1 MLKTR
6 KKQDSKIS
14 KEKEDIDK
22 KLNRDFLKR
31 FSHLKEL
38 LKEIKNKEVKEEVK
52 KDIEDIKEEIESKD
66 TVKFDLHLIE
76 EAVARAE
83 NTLQASRTNRNT
95 DDYNALAERSS
106 LEQRQQQDSR
116 LENTISRL
124 AEELPKD
131 KNNAQLNY
139 SGSGS
144 EYGRAYLDKY
154 ESVKYGLRKEDE
166 RRRREQDFGMIA
178 RTDDYGGKDKF
189 TEEHSK
195 DIYIT
200 ETKKRKN

>member
-1 MLKTR
+1 MHK
-6 KKQDSKIS
+6 SKNSVNVIS
-14 KEKEDIDK
+14 KEKKDIDK
-22 KLNRDFLKR
+22 KLDKDFLKR

-38 LKEIKNKEVKEEVK
+38 LKEIKDKEIKEEVK

-76 EAVARAE
+76 DAVARAE
-83 NTLQASRTNRNT
+83 NILQANRINKNT
-95 DDYNALAERSS
+95 DDYNALAERTS
-106 LEQRQQQDSR
+106 LQQRQQQDSR

-124 AEELPKD
+124 AEDLPKD

-144 EYGRAYLDKY
+144 EYGRAYMDKY

-166 RRRREQDFGMIA
+166 RRRREQEAGMVA
-178 RTDDYGGKDKF
+178 RTDDYNERDKF